1 MICDS
6 FSPWWWLQ
14 CTALRYRR
22 EGEMPPPAPIGD
34 RGRGGVKG
42 GKRTPVSFLSSF
54 LPSWRSAGKKGGRR
68 TGEERH
74 GGERNALMNSAQPP
88 QPCRNHL
95 APPPPPI
102 AYLPPPKH
110 GFLYGKGGER
120 GGGCG
125 MHVRLSWGH
134 VRRCVKN
141 NSFSKRTYKYVLVKL
156 RQRQFGKIK
165 HSCLC
170 SENAAV
176 IFLLKYVKTTFS
188 LFA

>member
-42 GKRTPVSFLSSF
+42 GKRTPVSFLPSF

-74 GGERNALMNSAQPP
+74 GGKKKRTDELGTTTTTMQKIISRRRRRRDRPL
-88 QPCRNHL
+88 
-95 APPPPPI
+95 I
-102 AYLPPPKH
+102 AYLPPSKQ

-120 GGGCG
+120 RRAG

-141 NSFSKRTYKYVLVKL
+141 N
-156 RQRQFGKIK
+156 
-165 HSCLC
+165 LC
-170 SENAAV
+170 FKENVQIHNTRA
-176 IFLLKYVKTTFS
+176 F
-188 LFA
+188 